1 MEALLEVVEVSIHAT
16 RVKKDRLAKQDRDAV
31 DVITLTSFL
40 VLPGTL
46 ATWLVVTL
54 VQAKTMTPSFE
65 QSIFSTKV
73 IS

>member
-1 MEALLEVVEVSIHAT
+1 MGVLLAIDEVSSHAT
-16 RVKKDRLAKQDRDAV
+16 MVNKDTLNKQAKRRCDL
-31 DVITLTSFL
+31 ITLTSFL
-40 VLPGTL
+40 VLPGVF

-65 QSIFSTKV
+65 QSIFSTNV